1 MFAAYSFIVG
11 VQFECFA
18 PELHGF
24 GWVAAHKVYVAGVI
38 VDFGGN
44 GVLSLLRILVG
55 YGFFSVFI
63 A

>member
-24 GWVAAHKVYVAGVI
+24 GRVAAHKVYVAGVI

-44 GVLSLLRILVG
+44 GVL
-55 YGFFSVFI
+55 
-63 A
+63 